1 MPRIC
6 LAAVVFEPFRAAA
19 GIFEDQ
25 GADIVEGD
33 LFGLPGGAYSFAK
46 ATAHKLLERVG
57 LRLGW
62 VPRLVEASEI
72 RVVIGDPLL
81 DRLPRW
87 LDGLH
92 CFDVEGRRWRAGEM
106 DDAFHSSLK
115 LRTARP

>member
-1 MPRIC
+1 M
-6 LAAVVFEPFRAAA
+6 
-19 GIFEDQ
+19 
-25 GADIVEGD
+25 
-33 LFGLPGGAYSFAK
+33 
-46 ATAHKLLERVG
+46 LERIG

-72 RVVIGDPLL
+72 RVVIGDPLF
-81 DRLPRW
+81 DRLPGW

-115 LRTARP
+115 LRTARPEAVEAEEEFDSARNLLFGWGPWGRC